1 MGSAA
6 YKATQAVNITGG
18 IAEIERWPG
27 KTAHRDK
34 WIFCLTAAR
43 MAA

>member
-1 MGSAA
+1 MEYYA
-6 YKATQAVNITGG
+6 G
-18 IAEIERWPG
+18 IDVSLKERWPG